1 MKKVV
6 LSAFENWASKFK
18 RIYAT
23 KQQYKIIIKFAIIFE
38 NTFSTDVESRKVV
51 FELLKHKA
59 QDCINFEDNQGQ
71 VPLHVAVQFAPL
83 GRNDLMTFSKYNIC
97 IKRVH

>member
-1 MKKVV
+1 M
-6 LSAFENWASKFK
+6 
-18 RIYAT
+18 
-23 KQQYKIIIKFAIIFE
+23 
-38 NTFSTDVESRKVV
+38 

-83 GRNDLMTFSKYNIC
+83 GRNALILSFVKQLKKINYDFHFLTLSKYNI
-97 IKRVH
+97 